1 MRVVVVGSVGESAAK
16 WSTENDLAA
25 SLVAMGHAVDPLP
38 ELSTEPGLMRER
50 CDAADVVLW
59 VSTPGNCRP
68 EVAAAILASATVKV
82 SFHLDLYRGL
92 NREGVTELPFFR
104 SQFVLT
110 ADGGAPAGWWESR
123 GVNHRW
129 SPPGVLASSCYL
141 AEPDRERYPHDV
153 VFVGS
158 RGYHHEH
165 PWRARVIDALRE
177 RYGARFGLYEHGWL
191 KDRNGGHG
199 IENKMRGHNANVL
212 YASARVAVG
221 DSCFAGRP
229 EFSRYCSD
237 RLFEA
242 GGRGAVQVWPR
253 IGGCTEMLDPDSDE
267 DALMREGA
275 HLAGLFDAGD
285 VESLYRAVD
294 RALDLSDAD
303 AMALRRR
310 SIEHTKENHTYAH
323 RLWAAFE
330 WAGVS

>member
-1 MRVVVVGSVGESAAK
+1 MRVLVCGNIGPGAAS
-16 WSTENDLAA
+16 WSTESDLAT

-38 ELSTEPGLMRER
+38 EVSTEPGLMRER

-82 SFHLDLYRGL
+82 GMHLDLYRGL

-104 SQFVLT
+104 SQYVLT
-110 ADGGAPAGWWESR
+110 ADGGAPPGWWESR

-129 SPPGVLASSCYL
+129 SPPAVLASSCYL
-141 AEPDRERYPHDV
+141 AEPDRERYPQDV

-158 RGYHHEH
+158 RGYHSEW

-253 IGGCTEMLDPDSDE
+253 IDGCTSG

-275 HLAGLFDAGD
+275 HLAGLFEAGD

-294 RALDLSDAD
+294 RALELSDAD
-303 AMALRRR
+303 AMALRLR
-310 SIEHTKENHTYAH
+310 SVRYVQENHTYAH
-323 RLWAAFE
+323 RLRAAFE
-330 WAGVS
+330 WAEVS